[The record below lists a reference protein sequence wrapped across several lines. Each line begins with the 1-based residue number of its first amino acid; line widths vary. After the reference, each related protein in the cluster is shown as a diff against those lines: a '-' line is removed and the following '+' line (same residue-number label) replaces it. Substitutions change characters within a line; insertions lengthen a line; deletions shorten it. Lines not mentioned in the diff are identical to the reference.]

1 MSSTARNRSAN
12 AAMAIPVHVWGEQES
27 SECGYS
33 REMISEAGTVR
44 FAGNNG
50 VADTTLRRKLDTLD
64 REFAKIFAR
73 LDGMKASHQ
82 NLAASEHAGH

>member
-12 AAMAIPVHVWGEQES
+12 VAMAIPAHVWGEQKS
-27 SECGYS
+27 SECGHS
-33 REMISEAGTVR
+33 IDMISEAGTVR

-50 VADTTLRRKLDTLD
+50 VADTNLRRKLDTLD

-73 LDGMKASHQ
+73 LDGMAISHQ
-82 NLAASEHAGH
+82 NLAASDHAGH